1 MTEELQGRRLAVLRD
16 LKCLTQT
23 QLADSLAVT
32 QSFLSLVERG
42 QRPLSMALCHIASQ
56 QFHVPI
62 SFFAAPSGPT
72 DSGVFTFRKH
82 ASASVR
88 DERRVTAQFSEAAR
102 LFWKVSQL
110 SDYRSANLPE
120 STVIEHDAE
129 LGAEEIRRSVGLGTD
144 APVRNVTRLL
154 EKLGVGVVVN
164 LDDSFHEASK
174 HTGLS
179 RPSVLNHRPLV
190 ATAGPL
196 PGAVQRLTLAHELGH
211 LIFDAG
217 LTTPMASTRSVE
229 ERRAFRF
236 AGALLL
242 PEHVARRRIT
252 ESMNLQSY
260 LRIKADYGI
269 SALAVIRR
277 AHDLGIISDGRY
289 RSLSIQA
296 SSQGWRRDEPVVV
309 QREEPSLFRQSL
321 ERAMGPNPVPQASDR
336 FGVEPS
342 LIRRWAALD
351 LIQESLGIVI
361 DFDARRR
368 LRQSS

>member
-23 QLADSLAVT
+23 HLAESLDVT

-42 QRPLSMALCHIASQ
+42 QRPLPAALCHIASQ
-56 QFHVPI
+56 QFRVPL
-62 SFFAAPSGPT
+62 SFFSAPSGPT

-88 DERRVTAQFSEAAR
+88 DERRVTALFSEAAR

-110 SDYRSANLPE
+110 SDYRSANLPG
-120 STVIEHDAE
+120 STAIENDAE
-129 LGAEEIRRSVGLGTD
+129 LGAEEIRRSVGLGAD
-144 APVRNVTRLL
+144 DPVRNVTRLL
-154 EKLGVGVVVN
+154 EKLGVGVVVA
-164 LDDSFHEASK
+164 LDDSFQEASK

-179 RPSVLNHRPLV
+179 RPSLLNDRPLV

-217 LTTPMASTRSVE
+217 LTAPMASTRSHE
-229 ERRAFRF
+229 EQRAFRF

-242 PEHVARRRIT
+242 PEQVAHRRIT

-277 AHDLGIISDGRY
+277 AHDLGIISDRRY

-309 QREEPSLFRQSL
+309 QSEEPSLLRQSL
-321 ERAMGPNPVPQASDR
+321 GRAMGPSPVPEASDR
-336 FGVEPS
+336 FGVAPE
-342 LIRRWAALD
+342 LIRRWASLD
-351 LIQESLGIVI
+351 VVQKDPGIII
-361 DFDARRR
+361 DFSSRRQ